1 MKNKSSANFANPA
14 NYTGRPIA
22 PNIAAR
28 TPVIRAILA
37 FSAFSAA
44 SALSMTSMP
53 AFAQGNPAE
62 AAASASTMDM
72 GSSSGNAPAGPAGA
86 PGAAASAPGVTPL
99 PPEKSAVEAMVGY
112 GSFSDG
118 YGDAQSYSLR
128 GMQVMPFGILE
139 AEAVNQSRFGFTG
152 NYGGLHLTKDLG
164 PDWYFNAGAG
174 AGSSLLFPS
183 WRTDGTIYRKFGAK
197 RQWVAGLGAYYAKG
211 NAALRSDTG
220 VVLSGI
226 YYGDG
231 FVLEG
236 GLRANRA
243 DPGAVVGP
251 SQYFAATIGSDDRR
265 ALILR
270 VEHAKETYQV
280 LTTGVEKV
288 DYNSNSVGAIWHE
301 RITRDGMLIVGL
313 SYYKNPN
320 YSRAA
325 VDLGYRWS
333 FR

>member
-1 MKNKSSANFANPA
+1 MHKNASARKARSRSFTVVLFLLCTGLSS
-14 NYTGRPIA
+14 T
-22 PNIAAR
+22 
-28 TPVIRAILA
+28 A
-37 FSAFSAA
+37 FSQDSAA
-44 SALSMTSMP
+44 DGAGGNIDNVRLAAPTS
-53 AFAQGNPAE
+53 
-62 AAASASTMDM
+62 ASA
-72 GSSSGNAPAGPAGA
+72 
-86 PGAAASAPGVTPL
+86 TPL
-99 PPEKSAVEAMVGY
+99 PPEKSAVEASVGY
-112 GSFSDG
+112 GGFSDG

-128 GMQVMPFGILE
+128 GMQAMPFGVLE
-139 AEAVNQSRFGFTG
+139 AEVVNQSRFGFTG

-164 PDWYFNAGAG
+164 PDWYFNVGAG

-236 GLRANRA
+236 GLRANQA

-280 LTTGVEKV
+280 FTSGVEKV
-288 DYNSNSVGAIWHE
+288 DYNSNSIGAIWHE
-301 RITRDGMLIVGL
+301 RITRDGMLIAGL
-313 SYYKNPN
+313 GYYKNPI
-320 YSRAA
+320 YSRASL
-325 VDLGYRWS
+325 DLGYRWS